1 PAGQVGVAYSTT
13 LAATGGTAP
22 FTWTVTAGTLP
33 NGLLLNAATGA
44 ITGTP
49 TVAVSNLSLTLQ
61 GDDSG
66 APAQLKGVTLSV
78 TTASATLVITTR
90 SLPAGQVGV
99 AYSTTLAAT
108 GGTAPFTWT
117 VITGTLP
124 NGLLLNAATGAISGT
139 PTVAVSNLSL
149 TFQVKDSGAPA
160 QTNSVTLDR

>member
-1 PAGQVGVAYSTT
+1 TT

-49 TVAVSNLSLTLQ
+49 TVAVSNLSLTFQ
-61 GDDSG
+61 VQDSG
-66 APAQLKGVTLSV
+66 TPAQTKSVTLSL
-78 TTASATLVITTR
+78 TIASAMLVITTS

-108 GGTAPFTWT
+108 GGTAP
-117 VITGTLP
+117 VPKRVVTGTLP
-124 NGLLLNAATGAISGT
+124 NGLLLNAATGGSEERRAGE
-139 PTVAVSNLSL
+139 
-149 TFQVKDSGAPA
+149 GG
-160 QTNSVTLDR
+160 RW